1 MLRAS
6 GLCFFRKGG
15 GLMQDDGFQRE
26 VLDRL
31 IKIEAK
37 LESWDNSKKQI
48 YDNQREIIHLQEQ
61 AEQQQ
66 RDIDELRDRNKW
78 LGRTTAG
85 AAVSAVIS
93 AIITAAFAAAQI
105 G

>member
-1 MLRAS
+1 MPDNN
-6 GLCFFRKGG
+6 FE
-15 GLMQDDGFQRE
+15 RE

-37 LESWDNSKKQI
+37 LESWDSSKKQI
-48 YDNQREIIHLQEQ
+48 YDNQRDIILLKEQ
-61 AEQQQ
+61 TEQQQ
-66 RDIDELRDRNKW
+66 RDIDELKDRNRW

-85 AAVSAVIS
+85 AAISAVVS
-93 AIITAAFAAAQI
+93 AIIAAALVVLHVA

>member
-1 MLRAS
+1 MPDNN
-6 GLCFFRKGG
+6 FE
-15 GLMQDDGFQRE
+15 RE

-37 LESWDNSKKQI
+37 LESWDSSKKQI
-48 YDNQREIIHLQEQ
+48 YDNQRDIILLKEQ
-61 AEQQQ
+61 TDQQQ

-85 AAVSAVIS
+85 AAISAVVSAVI
-93 AIITAAFAAAQI
+93 AAALVVLQM
-105 G
+105 GG

>member
-1 MLRAS
+1 MPDNS
-6 GLCFFRKGG
+6 FE
-15 GLMQDDGFQRE
+15 RE

-66 RDIDELRDRNKW
+66 RDIDDLRDRNKW
-78 LGRTTAG
+78 LGRATAG
-85 AAVSAVIS
+85 AAISAVIS
-93 AIITAAFAAAQI
+93 VIIAAVFAAL
-105 G
+105 

>member
-1 MLRAS
+1 ML
-6 GLCFFRKGG
+6 
-15 GLMQDDGFQRE
+15 DDSFQRE

-48 YDNQREIIHLQEQ
+48 YDNQQKIIRLQEKTD
-61 AEQQQ
+61 QQQ
-66 RDIDELRDRNKW
+66 RDIDELRERNKW

-85 AAVSAVIS
+85 AAITAVIS
-93 AIITAAFAAAQI
+93 TIIGAALVILQM
-105 G
+105 GG

>member
-1 MLRAS
+1 MPDNN
-6 GLCFFRKGG
+6 FE
-15 GLMQDDGFQRE
+15 RE

-37 LESWDNSKKQI
+37 LESWDSSKKQI
-48 YDNQREIIHLQEQ
+48 YDNQRDIILLKEQ
-61 AEQQQ
+61 TEQQQ
-66 RDIDELRDRNKW
+66 RDIDELRDRNRW

-85 AAVSAVIS
+85 AAISAVVS
-93 AIITAAFAAAQI
+93 AIIAAALVVLHVA

>member
-1 MLRAS
+1 MPDNS
-6 GLCFFRKGG
+6 FE
-15 GLMQDDGFQRE
+15 RE

-31 IKIEAK
+31 IKIEAR

-61 AEQQQ
+61 ADQQQ

-85 AAVSAVIS
+85 AAISAVVS
-93 AIITAAFAAAQI
+93 AIIAAALVMAQM

>member
-1 MLRAS
+1 MPENN
-6 GLCFFRKGG
+6 FE
-15 GLMQDDGFQRE
+15 RE

-37 LESWDNSKKQI
+37 LESWDSSKKQI

-61 AEQQQ
+61 ADQQQ

-78 LGRTTAG
+78 FGRTTAG
-85 AAVSAVIS
+85 AA
-93 AIITAAFAAAQI
+93 ITAVVSTIIAAALMVVQM
-105 G
+105 GG

>member
-1 MLRAS
+1 MPDNS
-6 GLCFFRKGG
+6 FE
-15 GLMQDDGFQRE
+15 RE

-48 YDNQREIIHLQEQ
+48 YDNQKEIIHLQEQ
-61 AEQQQ
+61 TEQQQ

-85 AAVSAVIS
+85 AAISAVVSAVI
-93 AIITAAFAAAQI
+93 AAALVVLQI
-105 G
+105 GG

>member
-1 MLRAS
+1 MPDNS
-6 GLCFFRKGG
+6 FE
-15 GLMQDDGFQRE
+15 RE

-48 YDNQREIIHLQEQ
+48 YDNQKEIIHLQEQ
-61 AEQQQ
+61 NEQQQ
-66 RDIDELRDRNKW
+66 RDINELRDRNKW

-85 AAVSAVIS
+85 AAISAVVSAVI
-93 AIITAAFAAAQI
+93 AAALVVIQI
-105 G
+105 GG

>member
-1 MLRAS
+1 MP
-6 GLCFFRKGG
+6 
-15 GLMQDDGFQRE
+15 DNGFERE

-48 YDNQREIIHLQEQ
+48 YDNQQEIIRLQEKTD
-61 AEQQQ
+61 QQQ

-85 AAVSAVIS
+85 AAISAVVS
-93 AIITAAFAAAQI
+93 TIIAAALVVLQM
-105 G
+105 GG

>member
-1 MLRAS
+1 MPDNS
-6 GLCFFRKGG
+6 FE
-15 GLMQDDGFQRE
+15 RE

-61 AEQQQ
+61 ADQQQ
-66 RDIDELRDRNKW
+66 RDIDELRDRNRW

-85 AAVSAVIS
+85 AAISAVVS
-93 AIITAAFAAAQI
+93 AIIAAALVVLHVA

>member
-1 MLRAS
+1 MPDNT
-6 GLCFFRKGG
+6 FE
-15 GLMQDDGFQRE
+15 RE

-48 YDNQREIIHLQEQ
+48 YDNQRDIIHLQEQ
-61 AEQQQ
+61 NDQQQ
-66 RDIDELRDRNKW
+66 KDINDLTDRNKW

-85 AAVSAVIS
+85 AAISAVIS
-93 AIITAAFAAAQI
+93 VIIAAAFAVLQM
-105 G
+105 GG